1 MKRLT
6 VINEIYVILNLGLE
20 LDCEINYAE
29 FKIMIKK
36 AIINDKS
43 YMDHC
48 PSDLYNEIKVLKGL
62 IDLYSDKQLL
72 FNEAMKFINAFA
84 EVVKYEKCSTD
95 IEKIERDK
103 LYYKAVLNNFYM
115 EDILINNQK
124 QSSFEKFKKEF
135 YEIGVLISRFYKCSN
150 EIIINMIN
158 SKVEDLFERY
168 NFFYGL
174 PECCK

>member
-1 MKRLT
+1 MKKLT
-6 VINEIYVILNLGLE
+6 IINEIYVILNLGLE
-20 LDCEINYAE
+20 LNLNLNYAE

-36 AIINDKS
+36 AIIKNNS

-48 PSDLYNEIKVLKGL
+48 HSDLYNEIKVLKGL
-62 IDLYSDKQLL
+62 IDLYSDKEDL

-84 EVVKYEKCSTD
+84 EVIKYEKCSID
-95 IEKIERDK
+95 IEKIEKDK
-103 LYYKAVLNNFYM
+103 LYYKAVLNNFYI
-115 EDILINNQK
+115 EDVLINNKNQN
-124 QSSFEKFKKEF
+124 SFEKFKKEF
-135 YEIGVLISRFYKCSN
+135 FEIGVLISKFYKGSN

-168 NFFYGL
+168 NFFYTL